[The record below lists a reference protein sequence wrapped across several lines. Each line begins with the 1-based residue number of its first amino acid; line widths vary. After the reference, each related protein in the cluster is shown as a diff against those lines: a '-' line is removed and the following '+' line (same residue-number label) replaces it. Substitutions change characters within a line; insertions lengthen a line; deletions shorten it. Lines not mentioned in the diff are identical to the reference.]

1 MLHAALWCAG
11 VAWHSLVVRTPPVK
25 LCCGAPPVQDVAKG
39 SQGAGKVDESL
50 DHTHAVADDAK
61 APPAR
66 PAGKAGGKKGKGR
79 R

>member
-1 MLHAALWCAG
+1 M
-11 VAWHSLVVRTPPVK
+11 
-25 LCCGAPPVQDVAKG
+25 QDVGKG

-50 DHTHAVADDAK
+50 DHTHAADDDAK